1 VAEHIVVADF
11 SRTAITDRGAS
22 AMATMIHLRVLRL
35 AETKITDQMLRALPN
50 LAQLRTLNLYG
61 TGVTAAAFPLLEKF
75 TKLEHCYAGGSAI
88 QPGASIP
95 QSLTGKLVL

>member
-1 VAEHIVVADF
+1 
-11 SRTAITDRGAS
+11 
-22 AMATMIHLRVLRL
+22 
-35 AETKITDQMLRALPN
+35 
-50 LAQLRTLNLYG
+50 
-61 TGVTAAAFPLLEKF
+61 VTAAAFPLLEKF